1 MTEMFKNYYFT
12 LIPSNYFF
20 QPNFQAITCLPCVP
34 VKMPGAFAIC
44 GLEFQKCGTIIL
56 LDWGIF
62 FTGLHSSV
70 FQKNKRVG
78 RLDEIRLRLSY
89 PQDE

>member
-1 MTEMFKNYYFT
+1 MTEMFKKYYFT
-12 LIPSNYFF
+12 LSPAKEGG
-20 QPNFQAITCLPCVP
+20 QPKGQARTGGPCVP

-70 FQKNKRVG
+70 FQKK
-78 RLDEIRLRLSY
+78 
-89 PQDE
+89 